1 MKISEYDSS
10 IQISDFENFLN
21 VHEIDGNVVFNLNM
35 TININVSEGSKLEYT
50 LKTKAHWPLISYK
63 IYGTTRLAW
72 LLMKINKVKP
82 SEVCKIKNAGDIIY
96 YISDNSVQSI
106 LENIIS

>member
-1 MKISEYDSS
+1 MKIRDYDSS

-21 VHEIDGNVVFNLNM
+21 VHEIDNNVIFNLNM
-35 TININVSEGSKLEYT
+35 TININVSESNKLEYT

-82 SEVCKIKNAGDIIY
+82 SEVCKIKNAGDKIY
-96 YISDNSVQSI
+96 YISDDNVRYI
-106 LENIIS
+106 LENILQ